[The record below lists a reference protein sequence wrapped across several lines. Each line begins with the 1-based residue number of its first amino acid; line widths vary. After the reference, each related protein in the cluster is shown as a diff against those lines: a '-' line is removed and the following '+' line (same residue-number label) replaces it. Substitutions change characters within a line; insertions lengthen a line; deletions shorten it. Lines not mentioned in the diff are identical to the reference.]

1 MDTRAYLNMVKIEK
15 QKEVVYHHPNLVGE
29 FSYLMDPDDMDQFNI
44 SGVDGG
50 KKGKQGKYGV

>member
-1 MDTRAYLNMVKIEK
+1 MVKIEK